1 MNFIILPCAFKL
13 FGSNGKIMCFCYQM
27 KKIELCA
34 LRRSMKKETKLTK
47 TGIVYILTNKM
58 KTESFEFDIP
68 QKHGN

>member
-1 MNFIILPCAFKL
+1 
-13 FGSNGKIMCFCYQM
+13 
-27 KKIELCA
+27 
-34 LRRSMKKETKLTK
+34 MKKETKLTK